1 MRKDSA
7 RKHRGEENRNF
18 SRTRVARL
26 PTAMLIFAVTSVTRK
41 VKNES
46 RKEDFFEKRGAKSV
60 FLFVVP
66 S

>member
-18 SRTRVARL
+18 SRTRVARAFQQRCL
-26 PTAMLIFAVTSVTRK
+26 FFAVTSVTRR

-46 RKEDFFEKRGAKSV
+46 RKEDFF
-60 FLFVVP
+60 
-66 S
+66 